1 MCAISGIIS
10 KTDKTVSEEALK
22 AMSNRMILRGPDE
35 SGLYN
40 NGKIGLAHRRLAII
54 DTVTGQQ
61 PMSINNGD
69 YVIVYNGEVY
79 NFREIRSLL
88 ENNGCKFIT
97 ESDTEVV
104 INAYIYYGLEKCL
117 KATFLLS
124 RQRLFLFCFRVK
136 SFQTYVEEILNRQNR
151 S

>member
-117 KATFLLS
+117 DLLEGMYAFAIYDKKKDKVFIV
-124 RQRLFLFCFRVK
+124 RDKLV
-136 SFQTYVEEILNRQNR
+136 
-151 S
+151 